1 MNNLW
6 LYISAAVLLTTF
18 AMYLG
23 YKLGY
28 KHGDEGGRTAVL
40 SLKNKELSDL
50 RIAHAEEVAR
60 LGNQISS
67 LKYSLDEEK
76 NRQKR
81 EEAKRRASPFARDF
95 EPDKPFEVASVPYG
109 TVVCRASVQVSY
121 QDLETLTKDE
131 VLRQLNAEILREA
144 AHYVEV
150 RQIEDPFLAG
160 VLIEG
165 RLRVLE
171 RK

>member
-1 MNNLW
+1 MANIG
-6 LYISAAVLLTTF
+6 LYICAAALVSLALF
-18 AMYLG
+18 LG
-23 YKLGY
+23 Y
-28 KHGDEGGRTAVL
+28 
-40 SLKNKELSDL
+40 
-50 RIAHAEEVAR
+50 R
-60 LGNQISS
+60 LGNRHGYEEGASRVLT
-67 LKYSLDEEK
+67 LKDKEIEALKASRKKDVSELAGTIANLKLALDEEK

-121 QDLETLTKDE
+121 EDLETLTKE
-131 VLRQLNAEILREA
+131 ELLRQLRAKILKEA
-144 AHYVEV
+144 SHYVEV
-150 RQIEDPFLAG
+150 RQIEDPCIAG

>member
-6 LYISAAVLLTTF
+6 LYISAAVLVALALF
-18 AMYLG
+18 LG
-23 YKLGY
+23 YRLGNR
-28 KHGDEGGRTAVL
+28 HGYEEGTSTML
-40 SLKNKELSDL
+40 SLKNKEIEALKASHMKEMSKLTD
-50 RIAHAEEVAR
+50 RIMILE
-60 LGNQISS
+60 
-67 LKYSLDEEK
+67 EEK

-81 EEAKRRASPFARDF
+81 EAEKRRMSRYARDF

-131 VLRQLNAEILREA
+131 VLRQLNAKILTEA
-144 AHYVEV
+144 AHYTEV
-150 RQIEDPFLAG
+150 RQIEDPYNAG
-160 VLIEG
+160 VLIEA

>member
-6 LYISAAVLLTTF
+6 LYISAAALVALALF
-18 AMYLG
+18 LG

-60 LGNQISS
+60 LGDQISS

-76 NRQKR
+76 NRQKQ
-81 EEAKRRASPFARDF
+81 EEAKRRASPYAQDF

-109 TVVCRASVQVSY
+109 TVMCRASVQVSY

-131 VLRQLNAEILREA
+131 VLRQLNAKILKEA

-150 RQIEDPFLAG
+150 RQIEDPYIAG

>member
-1 MNNLW
+1 MADIW
-6 LYISAAVLLTTF
+6 LYICAASLISLALF
-18 AMYLG
+18 LG
-23 YKLGY
+23 YRRGN
-28 KHGDEGGRTAVL
+28 KHGYEQGATT
-40 SLKNKELSDL
+40 SLALRAKEIEALKASHTKEVSGL
-50 RIAHAEEVAR
+50 TNTIA
-60 LGNQISS
+60 N
-67 LKYSLDEEK
+67 LKLALDGEK

-81 EEAKRRASPFARDF
+81 EEAKRRASPYARDF

-131 VLRQLNAEILREA
+131 VLRQLNAEILKEA

-150 RQIEDPFLAG
+150 RQIEDPCLAG

>member
-1 MNNLW
+1 MADIW
-6 LYISAAVLLTTF
+6 LYICAASLISLALF
-18 AMYLG
+18 LG
-23 YKLGY
+23 YWCGD
-28 KHGDEGGRTAVL
+28 KHGYEEGASTVL
-40 SLKNKELSDL
+40 ALKDKEIKALKVSHARRVSELSNA
-50 RIAHAEEVAR
+50 IAGLKDALEVEE
-60 LGNQISS
+60 
-67 LKYSLDEEK
+67 

-121 QDLETLTKDE
+121 EDLETMTKE
-131 VLRQLNAEILREA
+131 ELLRQLRAKILKEA
-144 AHYVEV
+144 SHYVEV
-150 RQIEDPFLAG
+150 RQIEDPCIAG

>member
-1 MNNLW
+1 MANIW
-6 LYISAAVLLTTF
+6 LYISAASLISLALF
-18 AMYLG
+18 LG
-23 YKLGY
+23 Y
-28 KHGDEGGRTAVL
+28 
-40 SLKNKELSDL
+40 
-50 RIAHAEEVAR
+50 R
-60 LGNQISS
+60 LGNKHGYEKGASTVLA
-67 LKYSLDEEK
+67 LKDKEIEALKASHTKEVSELANKIANLKLALDEEK

-121 QDLETLTKDE
+121 QDLETLTKE
-131 VLRQLNAEILREA
+131 ELLRQLRAKILKEA
-144 AHYVEV
+144 SHYVEV
-150 RQIEDPFLAG
+150 RQIEDPCIAG